1 LIDYYYYRHSPA
13 PRSVAVIGDKVFWT
27 DQHYKDVL
35 FHRKGDTVHNHERIT
50 VDASPLT
57 DIVAVDATFQPSG
70 L

>member
-1 LIDYYYYRHSPA
+1 M
-13 PRSVAVIGDKVFWT
+13 AVIGDKVFWT